1 MEELACP
8 GKECIM
14 NKYILVAAITLSMS
28 GTVAQAANTASTENP
43 VVKGSKAVGRGLM
56 WGPKKIG
63 AGMKAM
69 GEKTKDMFHH
79 K

>member
-1 MEELACP
+1 
-8 GKECIM
+8 M
-14 NKYILVAAITLSMS
+14 NKYILVAAIALSMCGS
-28 GTVAQAANTASTENP
+28 VAQAANTASTENP
-43 VVKGSKAVGRGLM
+43 FVKGTKAVGRGIM

-69 GEKTKDMFHH
+69 GEKLHH